1 MKINIVVALLVTFF
15 ITSCALPVGLYKEDP
30 ESKFEHLEFDTSS
43 LNCTELNLQIVR
55 VQGILKDVAD
65 RLTENANRSTASTSI
80 GIQTNNP
87 RLGTNFF
94 GYKSSSVDPTV
105 AEFRDTLS
113 VLEEMQILQIDKCS
127 PEK

>member
-1 MKINIVVALLVTFF
+1 MKIKIICALLLTLV
-15 ITSCALPVGLYKEDP
+15 ISSCALPVALYKEDP
-30 ESKFEHLEFDTSS
+30 ESKIEHLEFDTSS
-43 LNCTELNLQIVR
+43 LNCIELNLQIVR

-80 GIQTNNP
+80 GIETNNP

-94 GYKSSSVDPTV
+94 GYRSSSVDPTV

>member
-1 MKINIVVALLVTFF
+1 MNINIISALFLTFF
-15 ITSCALPVGLYKEDP
+15 IVGCALPIGIYQE
-30 ESKFEHLEFDTSS
+30 ESEYNFKHLEFDTSS

-65 RLTENANRSTASTSI
+65 RLTENANRSTASTLI

-87 RLGTNFF
+87 RLGTNFL
-94 GYKSSSVDPTV
+94 GYKSEAVDPTV
-105 AEFRDTLS
+105 AEFRETLT

-127 PEK
+127 PKE

>member
-1 MKINIVVALLVTFF
+1 MKINNFFVLLLSLIIVG
-15 ITSCALPVGLYKEDP
+15 CALPIGIYEENSDYKA
-30 ESKFEHLEFDTSS
+30 KHLEFDTSS

-55 VQGILKDVAD
+55 VQGILKDIAD

-87 RLGTNFF
+87 RRGTNFF
-94 GYKSSSVDPTV
+94 GFKSSSVDPTV
-105 AEFRDTLS
+105 NEFRDTLS

-127 PEK
+127 SEK